1 MSTQETRETAER
13 LHSAAIRLLRR
24 LRREDAESGL
34 SGPQASALSVLVF
47 GGEMTLGRLAAAEQV
62 RPPTMSRLVKE
73 LEAARLVQR
82 RPDPGDARGVLL
94 TATRKGREVLELGR
108 TRRLRRLVAALSARP
123 AEERRVLKEAARL
136 LGEIADAP
144 ELD

>member
-1 MSTQETRETAER
+1 MSTRDVQETAER

-24 LRREDAESGL
+24 LRREDAETGL

-47 GGEMTLGRLAAAEQV
+47 GGEMTLGRLAGAEQV

-73 LEAARLVQR
+73 LEAAKLVQR
-82 RPDPGDARGVLL
+82 RADPGDARGVLL
-94 TATRKGREVLELGR
+94 SATRKGREVLELGR

-123 AEERRVLKEAARL
+123 AEERRLLNEAARL
-136 LGEIADAP
+136 LCEIADAP